1 MTFVIKKA
9 KIPAWGY
16 EITAKG
22 FHNIAPSVESAI
34 NYLKARYGS
43 SVKYT
48 VKGEEVKHKKE
59 LGFEWLREKSN
70 EHYEAKEQL
79 RHILGERETEML
91 YQLTTTERRY
101 MEWN

>member
-22 FHNIAPSVESAI
+22 FHNIAPTIEAAV
-34 NYLKARYGS
+34 NYLKGRYGS

-48 VKGEEVKHKKE
+48 VKGEK
-59 LGFEWLREKSN
+59 
-70 EHYEAKEQL
+70 
-79 RHILGERETEML
+79 
-91 YQLTTTERRY
+91 
-101 MEWN
+101 

>member
-9 KIPAWGY
+9 KIPEWGY

-34 NYLKARYGS
+34 NYLKARYGN

-48 VKGEEVKHKKE
+48 VKGEEK
-59 LGFEWLREKSN
+59 
-70 EHYEAKEQL
+70 
-79 RHILGERETEML
+79 
-91 YQLTTTERRY
+91 
-101 MEWN
+101 